1 MIIMYN
7 CSTYHTLRVL
17 HESTNTRKKYSPL
30 SFVSTQGGAK
40 SLLQRCDMGSSSE
53 DKSDPKDSE
62 VAASSKENSKKKKRD
77 KSEDEAEAMSQLL
90 MI

>member
-7 CSTYHTLRVL
+7 CSTYHTLRIL
-17 HESTNTRKKYSPL
+17 HESTNTRKNTVRYHLFPL
-30 SFVSTQGGAK
+30 KVVQNHFFSAAIWGALRRIRVTQ
-40 SLLQRCDMGSSSE
+40 RIV
-53 DKSDPKDSE
+53 E